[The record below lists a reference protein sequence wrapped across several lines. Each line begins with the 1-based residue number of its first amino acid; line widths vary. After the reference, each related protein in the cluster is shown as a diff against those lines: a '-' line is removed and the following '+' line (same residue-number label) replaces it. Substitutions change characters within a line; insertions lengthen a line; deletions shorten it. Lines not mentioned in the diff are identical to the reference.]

1 MTSPTLVL
9 YVEDDPTH
17 VVLARRI
24 LERQGFTLT
33 AVSDG
38 EQALRSLR
46 SARPDVLLV
55 DLGLPGR
62 GGLAL
67 IRTIREQEA
76 MRHLPIVAVSAST
89 VRGEVRRALAAGA
102 NAFVE
107 KPYTMDELV
116 AALRAVEAP

>member
-1 MTSPTLVL
+1 ML

-24 LERQGFTLT
+24 LERQGFTLK
-33 AVSDG
+33 AVHDG

-67 IRTIREQEA
+67 IRTIRELGT
-76 MRHLPIVAVSAST
+76 MSDLPIVAVSAST

>member
-24 LERQGFTLT
+24 LERQGFTVK
-33 AVSDG
+33 AVHDG
-38 EQALRSLR
+38 EEALRSLR

-55 DLGLPGR
+55 DLGLPGP

-67 IRTIREQEA
+67 IRTIRELWTISD
-76 MRHLPIVAVSAST
+76 LPIVAVSAST

>member
-1 MTSPTLVL
+1 VTSPTLVL

-24 LERQGFTLT
+24 LERQGFTLE

-38 EQALRSLR
+38 DQALRSLT

-67 IRTIREQEA
+67 IRTIREQGA
-76 MRHLPIVAVSAST
+76 MGDLPIVAVSAST

-102 NAFVE
+102 NAFLE
-107 KPYTMDELV
+107 KPYTMDELI
-116 AALRAVEAP
+116 AALRTVLTP

>member
-1 MTSPTLVL
+1 VTSPTLVL

-24 LERQGFTLT
+24 LERQGFTLK
-33 AVSDG
+33 AVHDG

-55 DLGLPGR
+55 DLGLPGP

-67 IRTIREQEA
+67 IRTIRELGT
-76 MRHLPIVAVSAST
+76 MSDLPIVAVSAST